1 MMSVLI
7 MYEREV
13 QVGKLLMQ
21 RTLMGG
27 ETLRERTNH
36 VCTRAP
42 SSFRES
48 RPPSSI
54 QRQHVR
60 QHGSHA
66 NANHVLVAK
75 DRVYAEEKRG

>member
-1 MMSVLI
+1 MMMSVLI

-48 RPPSSI
+48 RPPSI

-60 QHGSHA
+60 QHGSH
-66 NANHVLVAK
+66 ANHVLVAK